1 MQIFLRCIWL
11 QTMKE
16 FIGLLTWLEE
26 RLLLDDDKLLLMLLP
41 SELLV
46 KDDAFVAIDDADELE
61 FVDRSELEVLVL

>member
-1 MQIFLRCIWL
+1 
-11 QTMKE
+11 MKE